1 MSKKKIL
8 MITFLIIII
17 LAIILVSIMIIKVS
31 SKQEREVVFGICTS
45 DVFAEYLVNNEE
57 NFENYNIEPK
67 TIEIDEEIFF
77 KDKEDISNVI
87 NYLKTLNTNFN
98 EENFEINI
106 NNEEKVEDKNIRVI
120 NFEYKIEKF
129 YTNCG
134 YDVVIEDEK
143 ASKVIDRMI
152 YKDISEDDY
161 ELMKKI
167 SEEKIDILIT
177 EEYIQEAFKIANFK
191 EANLKDLKLFYDM
204 QNGGVYYWISIE
216 NNVNGNKELIQK
228 KVTIYVL
235 P

>member
-1 MSKKKIL
+1 MNKRKIL
-8 MITFLIIII
+8 IVTFLIIII
-17 LAIILVSIMIIKVS
+17 LAIVLVIIGINVFLLK
-31 SKQEREVVFGICTS
+31 KDKVVFGICTP

-67 TIEIDEEIFF
+67 TIEIDEE
-77 KDKEDISNVI
+77 DISNII
-87 NYLKTLNTNFN
+87 NYLKTINTNFN

-177 EEYIQEAFKIANFK
+177 EEYMQEAFKIANFK
-191 EANLKDLKLFYDM
+191 KANLKDVKLFYDM
-204 QNGGVYYWISIE
+204 QNGACIIGLV
-216 NNVNGNKELIQK
+216 
-228 KVTIYVL
+228 
-235 P
+235 

>member
-1 MSKKKIL
+1 MNKRKIL
-8 MITFLIIII
+8 IVTFLIIII
-17 LAIILVSIMIIKVS
+17 LAIVLVIIGINVFLLK
-31 SKQEREVVFGICTS
+31 KDKVVFGICTP
-45 DVFAEYLVNNEE
+45 DIFAEYLVNNEE

-67 TIEIDEEIFF
+67 TIEIDEEILF
-77 KDKEDISNVI
+77 KDEEDISNII
-87 NYLKTLNTNFN
+87 NYLKTINTNFN

-177 EEYIQEAFKIANFK
+177 EEYMQEAFKK
-191 EANLKDLKLFYDM
+191 ANLKDVKLFYDM
-204 QNGGVYYWISIE
+204 QNGACIIGLV
-216 NNVNGNKELIQK
+216 
-228 KVTIYVL
+228 
-235 P
+235 

>member
-1 MSKKKIL
+1 MNKRKIL
-8 MITFLIIII
+8 IVTFLIIII
-17 LAIILVSIMIIKVS
+17 LAIVLVIIGINVFLLK
-31 SKQEREVVFGICTS
+31 KDKVVFGICTP

-67 TIEIDEEIFF
+67 TIEIDEEILF
-77 KDKEDISNVI
+77 KDEEDISNII
-87 NYLKTLNTNFN
+87 NYLKTINTNFN

-129 YTNCG
+129 YTNSG
-134 YDVVIEDEK
+134 YKAVIEDEK

-161 ELMKKI
+161 ELMKKN

-177 EEYIQEAFKIANFK
+177 EEYMQEAFKIANFK
-191 EANLKDLKLFYDM
+191 KANLKDVKLFYDM

>member
-1 MSKKKIL
+1 MNKRKIL
-8 MITFLIIII
+8 IVTFLIIII
-17 LAIILVSIMIIKVS
+17 LAIVLVIIGINVFLLK
-31 SKQEREVVFGICTS
+31 KDKVVFGICTP

-67 TIEIDEEIFF
+67 TIEIDEEILF
-77 KDKEDISNVI
+77 KDEEDISNII
-87 NYLKTLNTNFN
+87 NYLKTINTNFN

-177 EEYIQEAFKIANFK
+177 EEYMQEAFKIANFK
-191 EANLKDLKLFYDM
+191 KANLKDVKLFYDI

>member
-1 MSKKKIL
+1 MLKKDK
-8 MITFLIIII
+8 
-17 LAIILVSIMIIKVS
+17 
-31 SKQEREVVFGICTS
+31 VVFGICTP

-67 TIEIDEEIFF
+67 TIEIDEEILF
-77 KDKEDISNVI
+77 KDEEDISNII
-87 NYLKTLNTNFN
+87 NYLKTINTNFN

-177 EEYIQEAFKIANFK
+177 EEYMQEAFKIANFK
-191 EANLKDLKLFYDM
+191 KANLKDVKLFYDM

>member
-1 MSKKKIL
+1 MNKRKIL
-8 MITFLIIII
+8 IVTFLIIII
-17 LAIILVSIMIIKVS
+17 LAIVLVIIGINVFLLK
-31 SKQEREVVFGICTS
+31 KDKVVFGICTP

-67 TIEIDEEIFF
+67 TIEIDEEILF
-77 KDKEDISNVI
+77 KDEEDISNII
-87 NYLKTLNTNFN
+87 NYLKTINTNFN

-177 EEYIQEAFKIANFK
+177 EEYMQEAFKIANFK
-191 EANLKDLKLFYDM
+191 KANLKDVKLFYDM

-216 NNVNGNKELIQK
+216 NNVNGNKELIQE

>member
-1 MSKKKIL
+1 MNKRKIL
-8 MITFLIIII
+8 IVTFLIIII
-17 LAIILVSIMIIKVS
+17 LAIVLVIIGINVFLLK
-31 SKQEREVVFGICTS
+31 KDKVVFGICTP

-67 TIEIDEEIFF
+67 TIEIDEEILF
-77 KDKEDISNVI
+77 KDEEDISNII
-87 NYLKTLNTNFN
+87 NYLKTINTNFN

-129 YTNCG
+129 YTNSG
-134 YDVVIEDEK
+134 YKAVIEDEK

-177 EEYIQEAFKIANFK
+177 EEYMQEAFKIANFK
-191 EANLKDLKLFYDM
+191 KANLKDVKLFYDM

>member
-1 MSKKKIL
+1 MNKRKIL
-8 MITFLIIII
+8 IVTFLIIII
-17 LAIILVSIMIIKVS
+17 LAIVLVIIGINVFLLK
-31 SKQEREVVFGICTS
+31 KDKVVFGICTP
-45 DVFAEYLVNNEE
+45 DIFAEYLVNNEE

-67 TIEIDEEIFF
+67 TIEIDEEILF
-77 KDKEDISNVI
+77 KDEEDISNII
-87 NYLKTLNTNFN
+87 NYLKTINTNFN

-177 EEYIQEAFKIANFK
+177 EEYMQEAFKIANFK
-191 EANLKDLKLFYDM
+191 KANLKDVKLFYDM
-204 QNGGVYYWISIE
+204 QNGACIIGLV
-216 NNVNGNKELIQK
+216 
-228 KVTIYVL
+228 
-235 P
+235 

>member
-1 MSKKKIL
+1 MNKRKIL
-8 MITFLIIII
+8 IVTFLIIII
-17 LAIILVSIMIIKVS
+17 LAIVLVIIGINVFLLK
-31 SKQEREVVFGICTS
+31 KDKVVFGICTP

-67 TIEIDEEIFF
+67 TIEIDEEILF
-77 KDKEDISNVI
+77 KDEEDISNII
-87 NYLKTLNTNFN
+87 NYLKTINTNFN

-177 EEYIQEAFKIANFK
+177 EEYMQEAFKIANFK
-191 EANLKDLKLFYDM
+191 KANLKDVKLFYDM
-204 QNGGVYYWISIE
+204 QNGACIIGLV
-216 NNVNGNKELIQK
+216 
-228 KVTIYVL
+228 
-235 P
+235 

>member
-1 MSKKKIL
+1 MNKRKIL
-8 MITFLIIII
+8 IVTFLIIII
-17 LAIILVSIMIIKVS
+17 LAIVLVIIGINVFLLK
-31 SKQEREVVFGICTS
+31 KDKVVFGICTP

-67 TIEIDEEIFF
+67 TIEIDEEILF
-77 KDKEDISNVI
+77 KDEEDISNII
-87 NYLKTLNTNFN
+87 NYLKTINTNFN

>member
-1 MSKKKIL
+1 MNKRKIL
-8 MITFLIIII
+8 IVTFLIIII
-17 LAIILVSIMIIKVS
+17 LAIVLVIIGINVFLLK
-31 SKQEREVVFGICTS
+31 KDKVVFGICTP

-67 TIEIDEEIFF
+67 TIEIDEE
-77 KDKEDISNVI
+77 DISNII
-87 NYLKTLNTNFN
+87 NYLKTINTNFN

-177 EEYIQEAFKIANFK
+177 EEYMQEAFKIANFK
-191 EANLKDLKLFYDM
+191 KANLKDVKLFYDM

-216 NNVNGNKELIQK
+216 NNVNGNKELIQE

>member
-1 MSKKKIL
+1 MNKRKIL
-8 MITFLIIII
+8 IVTFLIIII
-17 LAIILVSIMIIKVS
+17 LAIVLVIIGINVFLLK
-31 SKQEREVVFGICTS
+31 KDKVVFGICTS

-87 NYLKTLNTNFN
+87 NYLKTINTNFN

>member
-1 MSKKKIL
+1 MNKRKIL
-8 MITFLIIII
+8 IVTFLIIII
-17 LAIILVSIMIIKVS
+17 LAIVLVIIGINVFLLK
-31 SKQEREVVFGICTS
+31 KDKVVFGICTP

-67 TIEIDEEIFF
+67 TIEIDEEILF
-77 KDKEDISNVI
+77 KDEEDISNII
-87 NYLKTLNTNFN
+87 NYLKTINTNFN

-134 YDVVIEDEK
+134 YDVVIADEK

-177 EEYIQEAFKIANFK
+177 EEYMQEAFKIANFK
-191 EANLKDLKLFYDM
+191 KANLKDVKLFYDM

-216 NNVNGNKELIQK
+216 NNVNGNKKLIQK

>member
-1 MSKKKIL
+1 MNKRKIL
-8 MITFLIIII
+8 IVTFLIIII
-17 LAIILVSIMIIKVS
+17 LAIVLVIIGINVFLLK
-31 SKQEREVVFGICTS
+31 KDKVVFGICTP

-67 TIEIDEEIFF
+67 TIEIDEEILF
-77 KDKEDISNVI
+77 KDEEDISNII
-87 NYLKTLNTNFN
+87 NYLKTINTNFN

-177 EEYIQEAFKIANFK
+177 EEYMQEAFKIANFK
-191 EANLKDLKLFYDM
+191 KANLKDVKLFYDM

>member
-1 MSKKKIL
+1 MNKRKIL
-8 MITFLIIII
+8 IVTFLIIII
-17 LAIILVSIMIIKVS
+17 LAIVLVIIGINVFLLK
-31 SKQEREVVFGICTS
+31 KDKVVFGICTP

-67 TIEIDEEIFF
+67 TIEIDEEILF
-77 KDKEDISNVI
+77 KDEEDISNII
-87 NYLKTLNTNFN
+87 NYLKTINTNFN

-106 NNEEKVEDKNIRVI
+106 NNEEKVEDKNIRVV

-177 EEYIQEAFKIANFK
+177 EEYMQEAFKIANFK
-191 EANLKDLKLFYDM
+191 KANLKDVKLFYDM
-204 QNGGVYYWISIE
+204 QNGCVYYWISIE